1 MRHYEAVILFHPDQS
16 DQVSTM
22 IDRYIKMIENS
33 GGSIDR
39 REDWG
44 KRKLAYPIQKL
55 TKAHYFLLNFTSGE
69 KKIIDD
75 LQETFRH
82 NDAIL
87 RHFVC
92 RLDKKPEGQSILLKT
107 DEEKRS
113 ASPSSD

>member
-16 DQVSTM
+16 EQVSAM
-22 IDRYIKMIENS
+22 VDRYIKMIEGV
-33 GGSIDR
+33 GGLIDR
-39 REDWG
+39 QEDWG

-55 TKAHYFLLNFTSGE
+55 TKAHYFLLNFTAGD
-69 KKIIDD
+69 KKIVDD
-75 LQETFRH
+75 LQETFKH

-92 RLDKKPEGQSILLKT
+92 RLDKKPEGPSIVLRT

-113 ASPSSD
+113 SIE